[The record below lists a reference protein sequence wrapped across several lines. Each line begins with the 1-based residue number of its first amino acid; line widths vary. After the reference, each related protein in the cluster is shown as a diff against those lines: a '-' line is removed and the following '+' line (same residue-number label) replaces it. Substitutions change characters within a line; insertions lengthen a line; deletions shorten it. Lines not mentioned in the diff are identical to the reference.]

1 MKTKK
6 MLAPLL
12 GLALATFALP
22 VTGDA
27 AVPVVEDS
35 VRADAVRV
43 RVVNNNWLDMRIY
56 AVVNGRFLRLGTVTG
71 LSSETLKI
79 RKSLVG
85 FAADLE
91 LVAQGIGSRSESYRA
106 SVQVS
111 PGDVLEFRV
120 ENSIGLSFLRR
131 I

>member
-35 VRADAVRV
+35 VRTDAVQV
-43 RVVNNNWLDMRIY
+43 RVVNHNWHDMRIY
-56 AVVNGRFLRLGTVTG
+56 AIVNGRSLRLGTVTG

-85 FAADLE
+85 FGADLE
-91 LVAQGIGSRSESYRA
+91 LVAQGIGSRSEIYRA
-106 SVQVS
+106 NIQVS
-111 PGDVLEFRV
+111 PGDVLEFRL
-120 ENSIGLSFLRR
+120 ENSIGLSFVRR

>member
-1 MKTKK
+1 

-27 AVPVVEDS
+27 TVPVVEDS
-35 VRADAVRV
+35 VRTDAVQV
-43 RVVNNNWLDMRIY
+43 RVVNHNWLDMRIY
-56 AVVNGRFLRLGTVTG
+56 AVVNGRSIKLGTVTG
-71 LSSETLKI
+71 LTSETLTI
-79 RKSLVG
+79 RESLLS

-91 LVAQGIGSRSESYRA
+91 LVARGIGSRSENFRTSI
-106 SVQVS
+106 QVS
-111 PGDVLEFRV
+111 PGDVLEFRL
-120 ENSIGLSFLRR
+120 ENSIGLSYVRR

>member
-35 VRADAVRV
+35 VRADGVQV

-56 AVVNGRFLRLGTVTG
+56 AVVGGAFLRLGTVTA
-71 LSSETLKI
+71 LSSQTLKI
-79 RKSLVG
+79 RESLLS
-85 FAADLE
+85 FAADLVF
-91 LVAQGIGSRSESYRA
+91 VARGIGSRFEIYRT
-106 SVQVS
+106 SIQVF

-120 ENSIGLSFLRR
+120 ENSIGLSYVRR

>member
-1 MKTKK
+1 MKTKR

-27 AVPVVEDS
+27 TVPVVEDS
-35 VRADAVRV
+35 VRTDAVQIH
-43 RVVNNNWLDMRIY
+43 VVNHNWLDMRIY
-56 AVVNGRFLRLGTVTG
+56 AVINGRSIKLGTVTG
-71 LSSETLKI
+71 LTSETLKI
-79 RKSLVG
+79 RESLLS

-91 LVAQGIGSRSESYRA
+91 LVARGIGSRSEIFRTSI
-106 SVQVS
+106 QVF
-111 PGDVLEFRV
+111 PGDVLELRI
-120 ENSIGLSFLRR
+120 ENSISLSYVRR

>member
-6 MLAPLL
+6 MLTALI

-27 AVPVVEDS
+27 TVPVVEDS
-35 VRADAVRV
+35 VQTDFVEV
-43 RVVNNNWLDMRIY
+43 RVVNHNWHDMRIY
-56 AVVNGRFLRLGTVTG
+56 AVINGRSIKLGTVTG
-71 LSSETLKI
+71 LTSETLEI

-91 LVAQGIGSRSESYRA
+91 LVARGIGSRSEIYRT
-106 SVQVS
+106 SIQVS

-120 ENSIGLSFLRR
+120 ENSIGLSFVRR

>member
-1 MKTKK
+1 MKTKR

-27 AVPVVEDS
+27 TVPVVEDS
-35 VRADAVRV
+35 VRTDAVQIH
-43 RVVNNNWLDMRIY
+43 VVNHNWLDMRIY
-56 AVVNGRFLRLGTVTG
+56 AVINGRSIKLGTVTG
-71 LSSETLKI
+71 LTSETLKI
-79 RKSLVG
+79 RESLLS

-91 LVAQGIGSRSESYRA
+91 LVARGIGSRSESFRT
-106 SVQVS
+106 SIQVF
-111 PGDVLEFRV
+111 PGDVLELRI
-120 ENSIGLSFLRR
+120 ENSIGLSYVRR

>member
-35 VRADAVRV
+35 VRADAVQV
-43 RVVNNNWLDMRIY
+43 LVVNNNWLDMRIY
-56 AVVNGRFLRLGTVTG
+56 AVVNGRSLKLGTVTG
-71 LSSETLKI
+71 LSSEMLKI
-79 RKSLVG
+79 RKSMVG

-91 LVAQGIGSRSESYRA
+91 LVAQGIGSRSESYR
-106 SVQVS
+106 SSIQVS
-111 PGDVLEFRV
+111 PGDVVEFRV
-120 ENSIGLSFLRR
+120 ENSIQLSFLRR

>member
-1 MKTKK
+1 MKTKR

-27 AVPVVEDS
+27 TVPVVEDS
-35 VRADAVRV
+35 VRTDAVQIH
-43 RVVNNNWLDMRIY
+43 VVNHNWLDMRIY
-56 AVVNGRFLRLGTVTG
+56 AVINGRSIKLGTVTG
-71 LSSETLKI
+71 LTSETLTI
-79 RKSLVG
+79 RESLLS

-91 LVAQGIGSRSESYRA
+91 LVARGIGSRSENFRTSI
-106 SVQVS
+106 QVS
-111 PGDVLEFRV
+111 PGDVLEFRL
-120 ENSIGLSFLRR
+120 ENSIGLSYVRR

>member
-1 MKTKK
+1 MKTKR
-6 MLAPLL
+6 MLTPLL
-12 GLALATFALP
+12 GLVLATFAVP

-27 AVPVVEDS
+27 AVPLVEDS
-35 VRADAVRV
+35 VRTDAVQV
-43 RVVNNNWLDMRIY
+43 HVVNHNWLDMRIY
-56 AVVNGRFLRLGTVTG
+56 AVVNGRSIRLGTVTG
-71 LSSETLKI
+71 LTSETLEI

-85 FAADLE
+85 FGADLE
-91 LVAQGIGSRSESYRA
+91 LVARGIGSRSENFRTSI
-106 SVQVS
+106 QVS

>member
-27 AVPVVEDS
+27 TVPVVEDS
-35 VRADAVRV
+35 VRADAIQVL
-43 RVVNNNWLDMRIY
+43 VVNNNWLDMRIY
-56 AVVNGRFLRLGTVTG
+56 AIVNGRSIRLGTVTG
-71 LSSETLKI
+71 LTSETFKI
-79 RKSLVG
+79 RESLVS
-85 FAADLE
+85 FATDLE
-91 LVAQGIGSRSESYRA
+91 FLARGIGSRSEIYRT
-106 SVQVS
+106 SIQVF

-120 ENSIGLSFLRR
+120 ENSIGLSYVRR

>member
-1 MKTKK
+1 MKTKT

-27 AVPVVEDS
+27 TVPVVEDS
-35 VRADAVRV
+35 VRVDAVQV
-43 RVVNNNWLDMRIY
+43 RVVNHNWLDMRIY
-56 AVVNGRFLRLGTVTG
+56 AVVNGRSRRLATVTG
-71 LSSETLKI
+71 LTSETLKI
-79 RKSLVG
+79 PRNLVD
-85 FAADLE
+85 FPVDLE
-91 LVAQGIGSRSESYRA
+91 LVAHGIGSRSESYRA
-106 SVQVS
+106 SIQVS

-120 ENSIGLSFLRR
+120 ENSIGSSYLRR